1 MYLVATSKGIYKI
14 TGKEEIELVCC
25 EGESMYDFILKGGRL
40 YTCSSSNGVTIDNRN
55 VIDESCWRLYEFGDK
70 IIASVEGPRLYLVDE
85 GKKILD
91 LEDEGK
97 KLGWKFLNS
106 KAHITDFAVYKNKI
120 IASVEDG
127 HLLVGDELS
136 SLKPIKFFADS
147 HNLLS
152 KGNYLYITTA
162 DGLYVT
168 QDLENFHVIEKGYF
182 HGIEDLGELILAQV
196 RSKRPLF
203 LGKEYKWERLNLE
216 LPSPTF
222 GVTAISKIDN
232 ENIVYSTSSLVEINL
247 KKLEAKTLI
256 KNLPMTRR
264 VKVVDH

>member
-55 VIDESCWRLYEFGDK
+55 VIDESCWRLYELSL
-70 IIASVEGPRLYLVDE
+70 IHISEPTRLVGSEMCIRD
-85 GKKILD
+85 
-91 LEDEGK
+91 
-97 KLGWKFLNS
+97 S
-106 KAHITDFAVYKNKI
+106 HITDFAVYKNKI

>member
-1 MYLVATSKGIYKI
+1 MSI
-14 TGKEEIELVCC
+14 
-25 EGESMYDFILKGGRL
+25 S
-40 YTCSSSNGVTIDNRN
+40 
-55 VIDESCWRLYEFGDK
+55 
-70 IIASVEGPRLYLVDE
+70 DE

>member
-25 EGESMYDFILKGGRL
+25 EGESLSLIHI
-40 YTCSSSNGVTIDNRN
+40 SA
-55 VIDESCWRLYEFGDK
+55 
-70 IIASVEGPRLYLVDE
+70 ASDVYKRQ
-85 GKKILD
+85 
-91 LEDEGK
+91 
-97 KLGWKFLNS
+97 
-106 KAHITDFAVYKNKI
+106 AHITDFAVYKNKI